1 MKNVAILGSTGSI
14 GCQAL
19 EVIDEFKEILNV
31 VALTCHS
38 NINLLEQQINK
49 YHPEMVA
56 VMDAKQG
63 ILLQKKLGKKCP
75 VVIGI
80 KGLIEAAS
88 WDSAEMVLTAVS
100 GMIGLQP
107 TLAAIEKGKD
117 IALANKETLV
127 AGGELV
133 MKAAAEKGIK
143 ILPVDSE
150 HAAIFQCLY
159 GNTHESIKKLIITA
173 SGGPFRGYTQE
184 QMTAITV
191 EQALKHP
198 SWHMGA
204 KITIDSATLMNKG
217 LEMIEAHWL
226 FDVGL
231 DKIDVVV
238 HPQSII
244 HSMVEF
250 KDHVVMGQ
258 MGLPDMTLP
267 IQMAFLYPNRLENT
281 RESLDLAKIATLTFE
296 KPDLDNFKCLNLA
309 KEALKIGGTMPT
321 ALNGANEIAVARFL
335 NKEIAFLDIAKINEE
350 VMSQHTEKQAP
361 FLEDIL
367 ETDAW
372 ARKMATVFKA

>member
-1 MKNVAILGSTGSI
+1 MKNIAILGSTGSI

-19 EVIDEFKEILNV
+19 EVIDEFKETLNV
-31 VALTCHS
+31 VALTCYA
-38 NINLLEQQINK
+38 NIDLLEQQINQ

-63 ILLQKKLGKKCP
+63 VLLQKKIGKKCP
-75 VVIGI
+75 VVTGI

-127 AGGELV
+127 TGGELV
-133 MKAAAEKGIK
+133 MKAAAEKGVK

-150 HAAIFQCLY
+150 HSAIFQCLY
-159 GNTHESIKKLIITA
+159 GNTHESIHKLIITA
-173 SGGPFRGYTQE
+173 SGGPFRGYTQD
-184 QMTAITV
+184 QMAAITV

-198 SWHMGA
+198 SWNMGA

-217 LEMIEAHWL
+217 LEVIEARWL
-226 FDVGL
+226 FDVDL
-231 DKIDVVV
+231 DQIDVVV

-267 IQMAFLYPNRLENT
+267 IQMAFLYPDRVANV

-296 KPDLDNFKCLNLA
+296 QPDVDTFRCLNLA
-309 KEALKIGGTMPT
+309 KSALNIGGTMPT

-335 NKEIAFLDIAKINEE
+335 NKEIGFLEIAQINEA
-350 VMSQHTEKQAP
+350 VMNQHTEKQAP
-361 FLEDIL
+361 SLEDIL
-367 ETDAW
+367 GTDAW
-372 ARKMATVFKA
+372 AREMAKAFKS